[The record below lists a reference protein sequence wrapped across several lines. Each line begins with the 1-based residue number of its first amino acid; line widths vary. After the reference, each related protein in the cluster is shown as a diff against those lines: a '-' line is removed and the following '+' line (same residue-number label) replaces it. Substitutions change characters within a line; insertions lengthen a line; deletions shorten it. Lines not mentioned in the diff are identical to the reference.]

1 MESVCTDRQEWCI
14 YAHTLTT
21 GSFAL
26 VLAPLLSMIM
36 FLFANHFWFQEFL
49 IGLYLDVMYIGLE
62 DRKAEAGL
70 PSCIC
75 RRLHYCSQNDF
86 DELVQGFVQL
96 QNNSVFLKFVYPF
109 QSPAAIIFSFIVEL
123 IFLAYLIVY
132 PLVLTWSANLNYVA
146 ASLWYAMTN
155 MYVLL
160 FAQLFVVLL
169 LMFAIIFIMF
179 VIMLLTLL
187 CSVPL
192 VLCLCSKY
200 GHRIRDYCDSVP

>member
-1 MESVCTDRQEWCI
+1 MESVCTDIWGWSCI
-14 YAHTLTT
+14 YAHTWIT

-26 VLAPLLSMIM
+26 VLAPLMSTIM

-62 DRKAEAGL
+62 NRRAEAGL

-109 QSPAAIIFSFIVEL
+109 QSPAAIIFSYIVEL

-132 PLVLTWSANLNYVA
+132 PLLTWSANSHYVA

-155 MYVLL
+155 MHVFL
-160 FAQLFVVLL
+160 FAELFVVLL
-169 LMFAIIFIMF
+169 LMFVIIFIMF
-179 VIMLLTLL
+179 VIILLTLL